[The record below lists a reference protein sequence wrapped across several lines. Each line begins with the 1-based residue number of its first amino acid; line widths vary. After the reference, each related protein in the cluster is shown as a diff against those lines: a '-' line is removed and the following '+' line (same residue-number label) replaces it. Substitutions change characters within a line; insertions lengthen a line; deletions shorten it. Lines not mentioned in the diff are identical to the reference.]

1 MKRQTCFYLLLLL
14 TILLTACSGQT
25 PPQDADNVPAKGVTS
40 NSNQQPAEDSS
51 ISNENI
57 SPQEDESSA
66 SDTEIPSLPVTPN
79 ETHNESESVQVSPP
93 VITPSEEESMSEQ
106 KPTNEEPGT
115 SILPPSEIETIPD
128 QQEQKGEMV
137 LSINGIPLD
146 VQWEDHETV
155 AELLAY
161 VQNETITVH
170 ATVYGG
176 FEQVGSL
183 PQNFSRNDMQITSEP
198 GDIVLYSGNQLV
210 VFFGSNSWSYTKLG
224 HIEGLSEQEL
234 SKLLDTDS
242 AVIEIKTN

>member
-1 MKRQTCFYLLLLL
+1 MKRQTCFYLFLLLM
-14 TILLTACSGQT
+14 ILLAACSGQT
-25 PPQDADNVPAKGVTS
+25 PPQDADNVPAESVTS

-57 SPQEDESSA
+57 SPQEDESGA
-66 SDTEIPSLPVTPN
+66 SDAEIPSLPVTPN
-79 ETHNESESVQVSPP
+79 ESDNESESGQVSPP

-106 KPTNEEPGT
+106 KPTNEKPGT
-115 SILPPSEIETIPD
+115 SVLPPAEIETIPD
-128 QQEQKGEMV
+128 PQEQKREMV

-161 VQNETITVH
+161 VQNETITIH
-170 ATVYGG
+170 TTVYGG

-183 PQNFSRNDMQITSEP
+183 PRNFSRNDVQITTEP

-210 VFFGSNSWSYTKLG
+210 IFFGTNRWSYTKLG
-224 HIEGLSEQEL
+224 RIEGLSEQEL
-234 SKLLDTDS
+234 SELLDTDS